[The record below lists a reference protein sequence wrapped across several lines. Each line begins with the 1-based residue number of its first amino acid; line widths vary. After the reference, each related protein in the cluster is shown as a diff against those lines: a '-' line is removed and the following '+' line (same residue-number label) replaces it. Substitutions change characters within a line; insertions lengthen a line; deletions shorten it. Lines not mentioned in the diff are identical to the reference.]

1 MAALQ
6 AIASVEG
13 ALFPAEAQFIT
24 DKADE
29 AGMSRL
35 WAGIHFRSDI
45 ETGLKL
51 GRSVAQA
58 VLEYAKHDGAQH
70 TP

>member
-1 MAALQ
+1 M
-6 AIASVEG
+6 EG
-13 ALFPAEAQFIT
+13 LFPAEAQYIH

-29 AGMSRL
+29 AGMSRM

-51 GRSVAQA
+51 GRNVAQLVIEHA
-58 VLEYAKHDGAQH
+58 AHDGSQRMQ
-70 TP
+70 